1 MSSLS
6 QWISIERTYLGAFG
20 LSKKKVLQT
29 ISECLAEHTENI
41 DANALYDGLIARE
54 RLGATAMGGGIAIPH
69 CRLDACSH
77 PLVSL
82 FCLSDSVD
90 FEAPDRLPVD
100 LLVVL
105 IVPLEATDEHLSLL
119 AEIAQK
125 LSDESLVARLR
136 ASKDSR
142 ELYQNFMES

>member
-29 ISECLAEHTENI
+29 ISEFLAEHTENI